1 MEIIVKPTQ
10 VNGIGPCG
18 RFFWIGRES
27 ETVATIFET
36 TRPVSAKSWLRAR
49 GKVERCSE
57 VCKVHRLGEV
67 NTPDNQS
74 CKSVN
79 FHTKV
84 FKPSPVVPLAS
95 IICAVSWEDRNIWEH
110 WLSQPNPTFTFKG
123 CHFVSAV
130 YVVDGTERIGWTCER
145 RFSVIIHFIKWMTR
159 LYSLSDIVR
168 HSCQALSGSVH
179 FTFHR
184 IRQNLGHTSHQV
196 YL

>member
-36 TRPVSAKSWLRAR
+36 TRPVSAKSRLWAR

-57 VCKVHRLGEV
+57 VCKVHGLGEV
-67 NTPDNQS
+67 DAPDDQS

-84 FKPSPVVPLAS
+84 LKPAPVVPLAS
-95 IICAVSWEDRNIWEH
+95 IICAVSWEEKSNRNIWEYKGTIDSRKTLVINQ
-110 WLSQPNPTFTFKG
+110 WLSQPNSTFTFKG

-145 RFSVIIHFIKWMTR
+145 RFSVIIHFIKWMTG
-159 LYSLSDIVR
+159 YIV
-168 HSCQALSGSVH
+168 CL
-179 FTFHR
+179 T
-184 IRQNLGHTSHQV
+184 
-196 YL
+196 